1 MDEESDMTMPLK
13 IDART
18 EGDDTAVLSLAG
30 EVDVANAGQVRD
42 SALKLMS
49 TGIKHLV
56 VDLKATEYMDSTGL
70 GTLVGL
76 LKRMKESGGDVV
88 IAVARPRVKRLFEI
102 TGLIQVFRIYD
113 DVAAALKEVRG

>member
-1 MDEESDMTMPLK
+1 MAMPLK

-18 EGDDTAVLSLAG
+18 EGEATAVLSLAG

-42 SALKLMS
+42 AALTLMS
-49 TGIKHLV
+49 GGTKHLV
-56 VDLKATEYMDSTGL
+56 VDLNATEYMDSTGL

-88 IAVARPRVKRLFEI
+88 IAVARPRVRRLFEI
-102 TGLIQVFRIYD
+102 TGLTQVFRIYD
-113 DVAAALKEVRG
+113 DAAAALKEVRG

>member
-1 MDEESDMTMPLK
+1 MAMPLK

-18 EGDDTAVLSLAG
+18 EGEATAVLSLAG

-42 SALKLMS
+42 AALTLMS
-49 TGIKHLV
+49 GGTKHLV
-56 VDLKATEYMDSTGL
+56 VDLNATEYMDSTGL

-88 IAVARPRVKRLFEI
+88 IAVARPRVRRLFEI
-102 TGLIQVFRIYD
+102 TGLTQVFRIYD
-113 DVAAALKEVRG
+113 DVAAALKEERG